1 MFDFLKKKSPLEI
14 LDVQYKKLLNEA
26 FELSKTNRSES
37 DKKYKEAEDI
47 AIKIE
52 QLKKTK

>member
-26 FELSKTNRSES
+26 FELSKNNRSES

>member
-47 AIKIE
+47 AIKME